1 MNGKILNNLGAGI
14 DDVAASIAKSDWYKS
29 VVPKNINSEL
39 ASYVAGS
46 PKMTSAM
53 AQDSVRDALKSRME
67 ITPEIEEAI
76 QKISSDNLD
85 ESVDA
90 ALNDI
95 GNIPD
100 AVADIMKKRAN
111 ESVSNIDGSKIVRK
125 MTKTERYMNI
135 PKAYF
140 SHPDKKVRDTRIA
153 TAAAAYAGVTIGG
166 RYLSGGTLTSDNYG
180 RKDIAG
186 VPFL

>member
-1 MNGKILNNLGAGI
+1 MNGKVLNSLGAGI

-29 VVPKNINSEL
+29 VIPKNMNSEL

-46 PKMTSAM
+46 PKITSAM
-53 AQDSVRDALKSRME
+53 AQDSVRDTLKSRMD

-76 QKISSDNLD
+76 QKISAENID
-85 ESVDA
+85 ETVDA
-90 ALNDI
+90 ALKDI

-100 AVADIMKKRAN
+100 AVADIMKQRAN
-111 ESVSNIDGSKIVRK
+111 DSVTNIDGSKIVRK
-125 MTKTERYMNI
+125 MTKTERYMNM

-153 TAAAAYAGVTIGG
+153 TAAAAYAGVAIGG